1 MAAAVKIRVGTEGTR
16 MAKLELSEETKAGIE
31 QIKEADLLIAVA
43 VPVEADQLR
52 AAASEAV
59 LRMGGPAM
67 SSQRIVVAFPN
78 LSGGEPPEQANI
90 APQPMETDSGLRFVP
105 YSLPPASPSKI
116 PWLPAAS
123 TYQAVFAMAR
133 EWGVSA
139 CAVIGL
145 DLAALHTNF
154 LGPMMAPVLE
164 KRCELAMPLY
174 ALGKFDGL
182 LNSSILAPL
191 TRALY
196 RRRVRFPLAPD
207 FCLSSKMIPGLEAAL
222 QRTTAQGQ
230 TLFWPATEAAIR
242 DCGTCQVHVDTRHLP
257 QADGIDLST
266 VLAQTVGPLFAE
278 MATNAPLWQRIRG
291 SQPVETYGGA
301 GATPPDTAHA
311 DTSPML
317 ETFQLGFRNLQ
328 EVWSLVLPPVTLLE
342 LKRLARPST
351 SRFPLPGGPWVRIIY
366 DFALA
371 SRLRTIS
378 RAHLL
383 GALTPLYLGWVAS
396 YALEVGNASPA
407 EAEQRVE
414 KLARAYEDGKPYLL
428 SRWRWP
434 DRFNP

>member
-1 MAAAVKIRVGTEGTR
+1 
-16 MAKLELSEETKAGIE
+16 
-31 QIKEADLLIAVA
+31 
-43 VPVEADQLR
+43 
-52 AAASEAV
+52 
-59 LRMGGPAM
+59 
-67 SSQRIVVAFPN
+67 
-78 LSGGEPPEQANI
+78 
-90 APQPMETDSGLRFVP
+90 
-105 YSLPPASPSKI
+105 
-116 PWLPAAS
+116 
-123 TYQAVFAMAR
+123 MAR

-139 CAVIGL
+139 CAVIGF
-145 DLAALHTNF
+145 DLAALQTNF
-154 LGPMMAPVLE
+154 LAPMMAPVME
-164 KRCELAMPLY
+164 KRCELVMPVY
-174 ALGKFDGL
+174 SLGKFDGL

-196 RRRVRFPLAPD
+196 GRRVRFPLAPD
-207 FCLSSKMIPGLEAAL
+207 FCFSAKMIPELGVAL

-230 TLFWPATEAAIR
+230 TLFWPSTEAAIR

-257 QADGIDLST
+257 PADGVDLST

-291 SQPVETYGGA
+291 SQPVETYGA
-301 GATPPDTAHA
+301 AIAAPADAAHA

-351 SRFPLPGGPWVRIIY
+351 ERFHLPDELWVRIVY

-371 SRLRTIS
+371 YRLRTIS
-378 RAHLL
+378 RTHLL

-396 YALEVGNASPA
+396 YALEVANCSAA
-407 EAEQRVE
+407 DAEQRLE
-414 KLARAYEDGKPYLL
+414 RLARAYEDGKPYLL